1 MEGLMRLHSLI
12 VSLACL
18 IPAAAP
24 AAEIVVKPAPVEDWK
39 AVFATVEPARQLVAR
54 TRIGGTIATLTVKEG
69 DQVAAGAQVATV
81 VDQKFILQMQA
92 LDERIRSQQASRDQA
107 KADFD
112 RIDEL
117 KRRGVSSQTQLD
129 QARTAL
135 DVAERTLSAMRVDRS
150 VVEQQMKEG
159 AVYAPGAG
167 RVLKVPVSEGRV
179 VLAGETIATLAED
192 RYILRL
198 KLPERHAQAMHA
210 GDIVKIGARGLE
222 AKSAAN
228 DEEALRTGRVRL
240 VYPEI
245 EGGLV
250 VADVEVEGLGNYFVG
265 ERTRVYV
272 TTGQRNTIIVPA
284 AAVHARAG
292 AHFARLKDGSEVV
305 VQPGERREGG
315 VEILSGLKDG
325 DVVVTP

>member
-1 MEGLMRLHSLI
+1 MRPHLLI
-12 VSLACL
+12 VSLVCL
-18 IPAAAP
+18 MPSVAL
-24 AAEIVVKPAPVEDWK
+24 AAEVVVKSAPVEDWK
-39 AVFATVEPARQLVAR
+39 AVFATVEPVRELVAR
-54 TRIGGTIATLTVKEG
+54 ARIGGTIATLTVKEG
-69 DQVAAGAQVATV
+69 DQVAAGAEVATV

-107 KADFD
+107 KTDFD
-112 RIDEL
+112 RIEEL

-222 AKSAAN
+222 ANGSAN
-228 DEEALRTGRVRL
+228 GEEALRSGRVRL

-245 EGGLV
+245 VGGLV

-272 TTGQRNTIIVPA
+272 TTGQRNAITLPA
-284 AAVHARAG
+284 AAVYARAG
-292 AHFARLKDGSEVV
+292 AHFVRLKDGAEVV
-305 VQPGERREGG
+305 VQPGEMREGG
-315 VEILSGLKDG
+315 AEILAGLRDG

>member
-1 MEGLMRLHSLI
+1 MRPLALI
-12 VSLACL
+12 VSLVCL
-18 IPAAAP
+18 IPSAAL
-24 AAEIVVKPAPVEDWK
+24 AAEIVVKSAPVEDWK
-39 AVFATVEPARQLVAR
+39 AVFATVEPVRELVAR
-54 TRIGGTIATLTVKEG
+54 ARIGGTIATLTVKEG
-69 DQVAAGAQVATV
+69 DQVAAGVEVATV
-81 VDQKFILQMQA
+81 VDQKFMLQMQA

-112 RIDEL
+112 RIEEL

-135 DVAERTLSAMRVDRS
+135 DIAERTLSAMKVDRS

-159 AVYAPGAG
+159 AVFAPGAG

-192 RYILRL
+192 RYVLRL

-210 GDIVKIGARGLE
+210 GDVVKIGARGLGG
-222 AKSAAN
+222 KDSLRGN
-228 DEEALRTGRVRL
+228 DEAALRTGRVRL

-250 VADVEVEGLGNYFVG
+250 VADVEVEDLGNYFVG

-272 TTGQRNTIIVPA
+272 TTGQRSTIVVPA
-284 AAVHARAG
+284 AAVYARAG
-292 AHFARLKDGSEVV
+292 AHLVRLKDGTEAV
-305 VQPGERREGG
+305 VQPGEAREGG

>member
-1 MEGLMRLHSLI
+1 MRAHSLI
-12 VSLACL
+12 VSLVCL
-18 IPAAAP
+18 LPAAAP
-24 AAEIVVKPAPVEDWK
+24 AAEIVVKSAPVEDWK
-39 AVFATVEPARQLVAR
+39 AVFATVEPVRQLIAR
-54 TRIGGTIATLTVKEG
+54 ARIGGTIDRLNVKEG
-69 DQVAAGAQVATV
+69 DQIAAGVEVATV
-81 VDQKFILQMQA
+81 VDQKFSLQMQA

-112 RIDEL
+112 RVEEL

-135 DVAERTLSAMRVDRS
+135 DVADRTLSAMRVDRS
-150 VVEQQMKEG
+150 VIEQQTKEG
-159 AVYAPGAG
+159 AVFAPGAG
-167 RVLKVPVSEGRV
+167 RVLTVPVSEGRV

-210 GDIVKIGARGLE
+210 GDVVKIGARGLDG
-222 AKSAAN
+222 SR
-228 DEEALRTGRVRL
+228 DEGLRSGRVRL

-245 EGGLV
+245 QGGLV

-272 TTGQRNTIIVPA
+272 TTGRRNTITVPA
-284 AAVHARAG
+284 AAVFARAG
-292 AHFARLKDGSEVV
+292 AHFVRLKDGSEVV
-305 VQPGERREGG
+305 VQPGESREDRT
-315 VEILSGLKDG
+315 EILSGLHDG